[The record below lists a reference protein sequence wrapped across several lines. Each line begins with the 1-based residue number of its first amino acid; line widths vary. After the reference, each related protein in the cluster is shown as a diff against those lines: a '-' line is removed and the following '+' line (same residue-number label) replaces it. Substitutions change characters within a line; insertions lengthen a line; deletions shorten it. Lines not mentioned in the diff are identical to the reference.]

1 MRPPTEEDL
10 RVIAWQLGRSPRGV
24 LAVKPCPYGFPQVI
38 LNTPLLR
45 LASPASLSGSPVRD
59 LKIHD
64 LSSPTGA
71 SGSQGPSSFSGPLP
85 PPPEG
90 ERVRVRGK
98 ETLEPM
104 PTIFWL
110 TCPFLVEEVSKL
122 ESAGGVKRYERLLE
136 TDAGLFEE
144 YLAAHRAYR
153 EMRLSLLS
161 PEELEYAKGK
171 GLRSILDSGVAG
183 LMNPKR
189 VKCLH
194 AQLAHFLAT
203 DQNPVG
209 RLVAQ
214 ELSALA
220 CPDQRCALF
229 ITGA

>member
-10 RVIAWQLGRSPRGV
+10 RVLAWQLGRPPRGV

-38 LNTPLLR
+38 LNAPFLR
-45 LASPASLSGSPVRD
+45 PAASASLSEDPVRAP
-59 LKIHD
+59 KIHD

-71 SGSQGPSSFSGPLP
+71 PGPQGPSSFPGALP
-85 PPPEG
+85 SPPKG
-90 ERVRVRGK
+90 ERVKVWGK

-144 YLAAHRAYR
+144 YLAAHRAYQ

-171 GLRSILDSGVAG
+171 GLRSLLDSGVAG

-203 DQNPVG
+203 GQNPVG

-214 ELSALA
+214 EFSALA

>member
-24 LAVKPCPYGFPQVI
+24 LAVKPCPYSFPQVI
-38 LNTPLLR
+38 LNAPLLR
-45 LASPASLSGSPVRD
+45 LLSQASP
-59 LKIHD
+59 
-64 LSSPTGA
+64 
-71 SGSQGPSSFSGPLP
+71 SFPAVIPPL
-85 PPPEG
+85 E
-90 ERVRVRGK
+90 ERARVRG
-98 ETLEPM
+98 EENLEPM

-136 TDAGLFEE
+136 TDGGLAEE
-144 YLAAHRAYR
+144 YLSAHRAYR

-161 PEELEYAKGK
+161 PEELEYAKEK
-171 GLRSILDSGVAG
+171 RLRSILQSGIAG
-183 LMNPKR
+183 ITNPKR

-203 DQNPVG
+203 GQNPVG

-214 ELSALA
+214 ELPALA

-229 ITGA
+229 PTDV

>member
-10 RVIAWQLGRSPRGV
+10 RVLARQLGRSPRGA
-24 LAVKPCPYGFPQVI
+24 LAVKPCLYGFPQVI
-38 LNTPLLR
+38 LNAPFLR
-45 LASPASLSGSPVRD
+45 PAASTSLSGSHVWD
-59 LKIHD
+59 QKIREFS
-64 LSSPTGA
+64 LPAGTLGP
-71 SGSQGPSSFSGPLP
+71 QGPSSFPGAFPSP
-85 PPPEG
+85 PKG
-90 ERVRVRGK
+90 KRVRVRAQ

-122 ESAGGVKRYERLLE
+122 ESAGGVKGYERLLE
-136 TDAGLFEE
+136 ANEE
-144 YLAAHRAYR
+144 LAQNYLAAHQAYR

-161 PEELEYAKGK
+161 REELEYAKAK
-171 GLRSILDSGVAG
+171 GIHSILESGIAG
-183 LMNPKR
+183 IMNPKR

-203 DQNPVG
+203 GQNPIG
-209 RLVAQ
+209 ALVAQ
-214 ELSALA
+214 ELPALA